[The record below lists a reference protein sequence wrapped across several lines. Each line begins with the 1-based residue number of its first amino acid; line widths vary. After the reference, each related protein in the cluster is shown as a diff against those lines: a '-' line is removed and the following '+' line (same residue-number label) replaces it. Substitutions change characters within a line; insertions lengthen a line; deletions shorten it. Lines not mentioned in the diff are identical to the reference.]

1 MASLKLSSN
10 TKMLS
15 AVMLR
20 LLPIQVLMLAAAS
33 LNSLISGWFAAN
45 YIGESAMSAV
55 GIFAPIQ
62 MLIGAV

>member
-1 MASLKLSSN
+1 
-10 TKMLS
+10 MLS